1 MGVIMS
7 EKNKRSYGVK
17 RLESKTARAAIIQK
31 IATDFNLMPIIAEAY
46 YKQISSYFD
55 QHANIQ
61 LTSGQICYEAVAAD
75 EPASRHIALA
85 RKISCRLKLNDVSSD
100 FEVLVNY
107 GLAGLRRHRILRLTR
122 EAYDQ
127 GALLSYEDLAILL
140 TASPAT
146 IKRDIR
152 HLRHDGKFIMTRG
165 VKHDMGPGLSH
176 KTQIIELYLKG
187 YQFTDIEQKTNHSEK
202 SVLRYLSGFSQVI
215 TLHEQDFPP
224 AQIRMI
230 TKMSDRLVKEY
241 LQLLCEYEN
250 NDRLSQLV
258 TPLVNPTEDAAKKG
272 GIST

>member
-1 MGVIMS
+1 MNKQS
-7 EKNKRSYGVK
+7 EKAYGIG
-17 RLESKTARAAIIQK
+17 RLKSKTARAAIIQK

-46 YKQISSYFD
+46 YKQISAYFD

-75 EPASRHIALA
+75 EPAGKHIALA
-85 RKISCRLKLNDVSSD
+85 RKVSCRLTLNNVNED
-100 FEVLVNY
+100 FEILANY
-107 GLAGLRRHRILRLTR
+107 QLAGLRRHRILRLTR

-140 TASPAT
+140 TTSPST
-146 IKRDIR
+146 MKRDIR
-152 HLRHDGKFIMTRG
+152 HLKKHDGKFVMTRG

-187 YQFTDIEQKTNHSEK
+187 YQFTDIERKTNHTEK
-202 SVLRYLSGFSQVI
+202 SVLRYLRGFTQVI

-224 AQIRMI
+224 GQIRII
-230 TKMSDRLVKEY
+230 TKMSDRIIKEY
-241 LQLLCEYEN
+241 LQLVSEYQD

-258 TPLVNPTEDAAKKG
+258 NPPIPPTEDTVKKG
-272 GIST
+272 GISQ